1 MAVYKIQWKK
11 ALSRF
16 GYLLKVDTSDHHDFL
31 MVVSKIKM
39 LEGNHPFPCDR
50 YKGFSGV
57 AFKSWCHA
65 HLCLVHRT

>member
-1 MAVYKIQWKK
+1 MAVYEIQWKK

-50 YKGFSGV
+50 Y
-57 AFKSWCHA
+57 
-65 HLCLVHRT
+65 